1 MEKRINET
9 LEKYLIKFKDDI
21 KKKVS
26 ELGFEE
32 KSKTNDLLEFV
43 YEYQRMILLKDDFSK
58 RKRVQNSIPVS
69 NRCVAVK
76 SNNDRCTR
84 RRKEGCEYCGTHFKN
99 GTVDTD
105 DGTSSGQTMK
115 KLEVSAREMDGIVYY
130 VDEFQNVYRTE
141 DILNEVENPKIIAHY
156 QLMNGTRYTIREFV

>member
-1 MEKRINET
+1 MEKRINDT

-26 ELGFEE
+26 ELGFDE

-43 YEYQRMILLKDDFSK
+43 YEYQRMTLSKDDFSK

-69 NRCVAVK
+69 NRCIAVK

-84 RRKEGCEYCGTHFKN
+84 RRKEGCEYCGTHYKN
-99 GTVDTD
+99 GTAE
-105 DGTSSGQTMK
+105 DGAESAQIIK

-156 QLMNGTRYTIREFV
+156 QLMNGTRYMIREFV